1 MMQFQEPEIVMVD
14 GRRLAYEEVSPPSP
28 KGTIILLV
36 GLGAKRQGWYKQL
49 PEFGRSYRTIALDYR
64 DVGDSDEAREPYT
77 IKDLA
82 EDTAAVMR
90 ALEIRQA
97 HLIGI
102 SMGGFIALELAL
114 HYPQMVEKL
123 VLVVTSA
130 GGPRHISP
138 RGEIMAVMTPTPG
151 IEIGE
156 AARKVCAAVSAPGF
170 AENRPEEFDIF
181 AEIARYRPMSEAA
194 YFRQL
199 AACRGHDV
207 SQRLHQI
214 EAPTLVIHGDVDP
227 LVPLENGLHLVQTIP
242 GARLIVYP
250 QTGHIPEVERAKEF
264 NHDILAFLED

>member
-1 MMQFQEPEIVMVD
+1 MQFKEPEIVMVD

-64 DVGDSDEAREPYT
+64 DVGDSDEAGEPYT

-90 ALEIRQA
+90 TLEIRQA
-97 HLIGI
+97 HIIGI

-114 HYPQMVEKL
+114 DYPEMVEKL

-130 GGPRHISP
+130 GGPGHVSP
-138 RGEIMAVMTPTPG
+138 SREIMTVMMPTPG

-170 AENRPEEFDIF
+170 AESHPDEFDIF
-181 AEIARYRPMSEAA
+181 AEIARYRPMTEAA

-227 LVPLENGLHLVQTIP
+227 LVPLKNGLHLAQTIP
-242 GARLIVYP
+242 GATLIVYAH
-250 QTGHIPEVERAKEF
+250 TGHIPEVERAEEF
-264 NHDILAFLED
+264 NHDILDFLEH

>member
-1 MMQFQEPEIVMVD
+1 MQFQKPEIVMVG
-14 GRRLAYEEVSPPSP
+14 GRRIAYEEVSPSSP
-28 KGTIILLV
+28 RGTILLLV

-82 EDTAAVMR
+82 GDTLAVMR
-90 ALEIRQA
+90 SLDIRQA
-97 HLIGI
+97 HIIGI

-114 HYPQMVEKL
+114 NYPEMVEKL
-123 VLVVTSA
+123 ILVVTSA
-130 GGPRHISP
+130 GGPGHVSP
-138 RGEIMAVMTPTPG
+138 GHDVMAVMMPVPG
-151 IEIGE
+151 VEIGE

-170 AENRPEEFDIF
+170 AESKPEEFDIF

-214 EAPTLVIHGDVDP
+214 KAPTLVIHGDVDP
-227 LVPLENGLHLVQTIP
+227 LVPLKNGLHLAETIP
-242 GARLIVYP
+242 GATLIVYP
-250 QTGHIPEVERAKEF
+250 NTGHIPEVERVEEF
-264 NHDILAFLED
+264 NRDILAFLER

>member
-1 MMQFQEPEIVMVD
+1 MMQFEEPGIAMVD

-28 KGTIILLV
+28 KGTIMLLV

-64 DVGDSDEAREPYT
+64 DVGDSDEAGEPYT

-90 ALEIRQA
+90 TLEIRQA
-97 HLIGI
+97 HIIGI

-114 HYPQMVEKL
+114 DYPEMVEKL

-130 GGPRHISP
+130 GGPGHISP
-138 RGEIMAVMTPTPG
+138 RRDIMAVMMPAPG
-151 IEIGE
+151 VEIGE

-170 AENRPEEFDIF
+170 VQNHPEEFDIF
-181 AEIARYRPMSEAA
+181 AAIARYRPMSEAA

-207 SQRLHQI
+207 SERLHEI
-214 EAPTLVIHGDVDP
+214 TSPTLVIHGDVDP
-227 LVPLENGLHLVQTIP
+227 LVPLENGLHLAHTIP
-242 GARLIVYP
+242 GARLLVYP
-250 QTGHIPEVERAKEF
+250 QTGHIPEVERAEQF
-264 NHDILAFLED
+264 THDILTFLER